1 MPQAINRITTVRIAV
16 ARSVLTPLMPIFAKM
31 AVSAAKK
38 ADSNAYTHHIVNCRF
53 FCLLRLNVVILNK
66 IDEAHLVKKQQCKLK
81 ILIIED
87 EEGLKESIEEY
98 FTEAGNI
105 CEIAADF
112 QAALAK
118 INLYRYDCIVLDITL
133 PGGNGIDILKTIK
146 EKNYPDGVLIIS
158 AKNSLDDRLEGLNI
172 GADDYL
178 VKPFH
183 LSELKARVSA
193 IIRRKSYNG
202 SNQLIFNEITINLLS
217 KEVKVSKTPIKL
229 TRKEYALLLYF
240 ISNKGKVVS
249 KNAIAEHLWGDGMD
263 MANNFD
269 FIYSHIKNIRKKL
282 IEAGCNDYI
291 QASYGMGYKFTDV

>member
-1 MPQAINRITTVRIAV
+1 M
-16 ARSVLTPLMPIFAKM
+16 
-31 AVSAAKK
+31 
-38 ADSNAYTHHIVNCRF
+38 
-53 FCLLRLNVVILNK
+53 
-66 IDEAHLVKKQQCKLK
+66 K

-87 EEGLKESIEEY
+87 EEGLRESIEEY

-105 CEIAADF
+105 CETAGSY
-112 QAALAK
+112 QNALSK
-118 INLYRYDCIVLDITL
+118 ISLYRYDCILLDITL
-133 PGGNGIDILKTIK
+133 PGGNGLDILKSLK
-146 EKNYPDGVLIIS
+146 DNNHPDGVLIIS

-202 SNQLIFNEITINLLS
+202 SNLLVFNEITIDLLA
-217 KEVKVSKTPIKL
+217 KEVKVDKTPVKF
-229 TRKEYALLLYF
+229 TRKEFALLLYF
-240 ISNKGKVVS
+240 IANKGKVVS
-249 KNAIAEHLWGDGMD
+249 KNAIAEHLWGDGID

-282 IEAGCNDYI
+282 MEAGCTDYI
-291 QASYGMGYKFTDV
+291 QAAYGMGYKFTAQ